1 MKYKSDIEKMRVALQ
16 EASKALAL
24 DEVPIGAAIF
34 DKDHNLI
41 ASAHNRRELDQ
52 NPVSHAEIIVIQEAS
67 KLMNTWRLEEATIA
81 VTVEPDAMCAGA
93 IVMQES
99 RLFFMEFQI

>member
-1 MKYKSDIEKMRVALQ
+1 MKYKSDIDKMRIALD
-16 EASKALAL
+16 EAKKALNL

-41 ASAHNRRELDQ
+41 ASAHNMREVDQ

-67 KLMNTWRLEEATIA
+67 KILETWRLEFYNN
-81 VTVEPDAMCAGA
+81 C
-93 IVMQES
+93 S
-99 RLFFMEFQI
+99 YS